1 MNFISSNNFTNAKS
15 DLTKKFQRDLR
26 SNINERQ
33 LIIQK
38 DERWKYINLNP
49 TVLTIRCLIKIHKE
63 GSPIRPIVNWK
74 TPQPIN

>member
-26 SNINERQ
+26 SNMNECQ

-38 DERWKYINLNP
+38 DERWKYINL
-49 TVLTIRCLIKIHKE
+49 TLQLQRSEV
-63 GSPIRPIVNWK
+63 
-74 TPQPIN
+74 